1 MFGFDLTW
9 LAAAGMMIL
18 CAVATLFI
26 LFAPTSN

>member
-1 MFGFDLTW
+1 MFGFDLSG

-26 LFAPTSN
+26 LFAPPRN